1 MIKKRWMHMFNRVS
15 SAVALVTAALSFAV
29 ILPATAEEDAIPI
42 GFIGTLTGFNA
53 VLGEDTLRGVEIAI
67 DEVNAAG
74 GVHGRKLKL
83 IKEDDENDAQKAV
96 TAARKLIDLDDVW
109 AIIGPPH
116 SAYALA
122 TSAITRRAQVVQISP
137 ISTMDRLT
145 DPVNPYFFRTWVRD
159 RDVATVIA
167 SLAAEYGRIGIL
179 YETTPWGDGGKDRIV
194 SALRKINKE
203 PVDTEAFDIS
213 TQDLTPQI
221 LNFKKADVDAVIVQA
236 QGADA
241 AQALRA
247 MKQLAYKPA
256 VIGHP
261 GLTMESFPKLA
272 RDDADGTIVLDGID
286 STKSSVVK
294 FNAAYQARQGEQPF
308 NFFPA
313 AGYDS
318 VMIIVQA
325 LNRSGADRMKLRDA
339 VESTTGYEG
348 VNGKSGATISY
359 GPDDHDGLGAG
370 DMVLKVF
377 LGGKMVP
384 AKN

>member
-1 MIKKRWMHMFNRVS
+1 MIHRRRSKFLIRLTS
-15 SAVALVTAALSFAV
+15 TAAVVATALSFAGAS
-29 ILPATAEEDAIPI
+29 PAISDDTIPI
-42 GFIGTLTGFNA
+42 GFIGTLTVFNA
-53 VLGEDTLRGVEIAI
+53 VLGEDTLHGVEIAI
-67 DEVNAAG
+67 EEVNAGG
-74 GVHGRKLKL
+74 GVDGHKLEL

-96 TAARKLIDLDDVW
+96 TAARKLIDQDDVW

-122 TSAITRRAQVVQISP
+122 TSVITRRAEVVQISP

-159 RDVATVIA
+159 KDVATVIA
-167 SLAAEYGRIGIL
+167 DLAAKHSRIGIL

-194 SALRKINKE
+194 SALRSIGKA
-203 PVDTEAFDIS
+203 PATTEAFDIS

-247 MKQLAYKPA
+247 MKQLAYTPA

-272 RDDADGTIVLDGID
+272 RENADGTIVLDGID
-286 STKSSVVK
+286 ATKNAVAK
-294 FNAAYQARQGEQPF
+294 FNAAYEEKHGKEPF

-318 VMIIVQA
+318 VMILADA
-325 LNRSGADRMKLRDA
+325 LRRSGVDRVKLRDA
-339 VESTTGYEG
+339 VESTSNYDG
-348 VNGKSGATISY
+348 VNGKSGATITY
-359 GPDDHDGLGAG
+359 GPDDHDGLGAD
-370 DMVLKVF
+370 DMVVKVF
-377 LGGKMVP
+377 RGADMVP
-384 AKN
+384 LTN